1 MKPRAGRIKST
12 LRVPVRP
19 PARPHVR
26 LSDTTRTGAARVL
39 RAPGRQEVGDI
50 GRRAFVADE
59 VADEAARK
67 PASKPFSVSPC
78 LPALR
83 VNRPEAREERE
94 AFHHVEQ
101 EYNPRAYFRC
111 ANNQYL
117 EAEYSSR
124 RTGASHCWR

>member
-1 MKPRAGRIKST
+1 MVYTHGSHVPSDSLIGDILTWSRRSAPPFGSLSDAPCRGGAGTSRAGPS
-12 LRVPVRP
+12 
-19 PARPHVR
+19 
-26 LSDTTRTGAARVL
+26 G
-39 RAPGRQEVGDI
+39 GVGDI

-78 LPALR
+78 LPVLR

-101 EYNPRAYFRC
+101 EYNPHAY
-111 ANNQYL
+111 
-117 EAEYSSR
+117 AEYSPR

>member
-1 MKPRAGRIKST
+1 MVYTHISHGLLDSPAGNG
-12 LRVPVRP
+12 PVAVGRP
-19 PARPHVR
+19 A
-26 LSDTTRTGAARVL
+26 LGC
-39 RAPGRQEVGDI
+39 QEVGDI

-78 LPALR
+78 LPVLR

-94 AFHHVEQ
+94 VFHHVEQ
-101 EYNPRAYFRC
+101 EYNPHAY
-111 ANNQYL
+111 
-117 EAEYSSR
+117 AEYSPR